1 MSERGNFGYG
11 RGDDYED
18 DYEDSIQTR
27 FESFCRAHLV
37 HTRRYAQIVAATPR
51 NEDIMVVLVDRTDP
65 AGADIARALQP
76 HMDLH
81 PIMSSIN
88 PGLLM
93 GVVAR
98 LRVVNALTPFM
109 THLDRKILSYKG
121 QNPLVLVVTEESIQ
135 AFTISPT

>member
-11 RGDDYED
+11 RGDDYEEL
-18 DYEDSIQTR
+18 EDSIQTR

-37 HTRRYAQIVAATPR
+37 HTRRYAQIVAATPHHE
-51 NEDIMVVLVDRTDP
+51 NVMVVLVDRTDP
-65 AGADIARALQP
+65 AGADIARSLQP

-93 GVVAR
+93 GVVSR
-98 LRVVNALTPFM
+98 LRVVNALIPFM
-109 THLDRKILSYKG
+109 THLDHKILSYKG
-121 QNPLVLVVTEESIQ
+121 LNPLVLVVTEESIQ